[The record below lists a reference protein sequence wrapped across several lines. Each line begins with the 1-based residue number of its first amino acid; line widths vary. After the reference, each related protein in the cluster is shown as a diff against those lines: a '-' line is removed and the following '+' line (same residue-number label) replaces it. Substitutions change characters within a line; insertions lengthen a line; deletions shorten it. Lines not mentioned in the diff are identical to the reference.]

1 MPLERFERYSVIT
14 YIAAPVYQLC
24 NGFCKLSLLT
34 IYLQLSP
41 QKWFRVTTWISIV
54 IVILYTTII
63 TAIMFFHCSPIR
75 KAFDFKLAEGSCMD
89 AGVLYMATAVSN
101 IITDVILFILP
112 TPMVWRLEMSKAQ
125 RIGAIVIFG
134 IGSMTI
140 ATSIVRLVYLPATL
154 KSTDPSW
161 DAAAADVWTFVE
173 GNLFVI
179 CGSMPTIRRFTRHL
193 FPSVFAT
200 PAASPSTSH
209 KVNTMSDSKRSNRKE
224 RKQYELFTE
233 DNEMDTLRTMEEE
246 HVLQKD
252 GDCDGYSENT
262 FWDSR
267 KTTPRHD

>member
-1 MPLERFERYSVIT
+1 
-14 YIAAPVYQLC
+14 
-24 NGFCKLSLLT
+24 
-34 IYLQLSP
+34 
-41 QKWFRVTTWISIV
+41 
-54 IVILYTTII
+54 
-63 TAIMFFHCSPIR
+63 
-75 KAFDFKLAEGSCMD
+75 MD

-112 TPMVWRLEMSKAQ
+112 TPMVWRLEMSRAQ
-125 RIGAIVIFG
+125 RIGAIVIFA

-161 DAAAADVWTFVE
+161 DAAPADVWTFVE

-209 KVNTMSDSKRSNRKE
+209 NVNTISDSKRSNRKE

-233 DNEMDTLRTMEEE
+233 DNEMDTLRTMEEA
-246 HVLQKD
+246 HGLQKD
-252 GDCDGYSENT
+252 GDYDNYSENT